1 MKYFYKLVLVLFLL
15 IFHINIL
22 SANEKTAFIDVD
34 YIIQNSN
41 IGKKALNNI
50 KALDIK
56 NVNKFESKDKS
67 LRELESSI
75 RSKKNIISEVD
86 FNNEV
91 KAFQQK
97 VKDFTTEKDQTVR
110 DFNKFRKQELEKIF
124 KLFNPIIT
132 NYMKENSV
140 NILIDSKNVFMG
152 TSDANLTDDILNK
165 INEKLQ

>member
-124 KLFNPIIT
+124 KLFNPIMNT
-132 NYMKENSV
+132 YMQQNSV
-140 NILIDSKNVFMG
+140 NILIDTKNIFMG
-152 TSDANLTDDILNK
+152 NSEANLTEDILKK
-165 INEKLQ
+165 INEELK